1 MKEGWTIRTIGEVAL
16 HLCDGSHNPPVGI
29 DFSEYPMLS
38 SKNIFFDSYD
48 YSEPRYLTK
57 EQFDIENK
65 RTNVSDGDILLTIV
79 GTIGRVCCI
88 KEPFQ
93 PFTLQ
98 RSVAVI
104 KPNKNIIISRYLMYC
119 LCGLNAYFNK
129 EAKGVAQK
137 GIYLKQLS
145 KISIPVPPL
154 QEQERIVAEL
164 DLLTEIIDKQKQQ
177 LKELDT
183 LAQSIF
189 YDMFGNPVENEKGW
203 ELKSLGD
210 ISVKIANGY
219 NAKLE
224 EGTYK
229 TEGVMYFRCQNV
241 WRNRFDYSDLVYID
255 EQTNAIMKSSSLK
268 KNDFVITKIGRLF
281 TENSSLGR
289 VSLYEGEDDKANI
302 SGNLCF
308 VRLKEGVCHKFILYI
323 LISEHFR
330 DYVRNTTTGGIDKR
344 ALNCKQVA
352 SYNVI
357 LPPLE
362 LQKVF
367 SEKVKAIES
376 QKESINRS
384 IAESQKLFDYT
395 MDKYFG

>member
-1 MKEGWTIRTIGEVAL
+1 MREGWKGMKIADICEKASSNIALNKIQDIDGDYPIYGASGYIKNVDFYHRDKAYIGVVK
-16 HLCDGSHNPPVGI
+16 DGSGV
-29 DFSEYPMLS
+29 
-38 SKNIFFDSYD
+38 
-48 YSEPRYLTK
+48 
-57 EQFDIENK
+57 
-65 RTNVSDGDILLTIV
+65 
-79 GTIGRVCCI
+79 GRVNTYPPMTSLLGTMQYI
-88 KEPFQ
+88 LPKDG
-93 PFTLQ
+93 
-98 RSVAVI
+98 
-104 KPNKNIIISRYLMYC
+104 YC
-119 LCGLNAYFNK
+119 LGYVAYALKSLNLASFASGAAIPHIYFRDYGQC
-129 EAKGVAQK
+129 E
-137 GIYLKQLS
+137 IC
-145 KISIPVPPL
+145 VPSL

-164 DLLTEIIDKQKQQ
+164 DLLTGIIDKQKQQ

-210 ISVKIANGY
+210 ISVKISNGY

-229 TEGVMYFRCQNV
+229 TEGIMYFRCQNV

-308 VRLKEGVCHKFILYI
+308 VRLKDGVCHKFILYI

>member
-1 MKEGWTIRTIGEVAL
+1 MREGWKRMKIADICEKASSNIALNKIQNIDGDYPIYGASGYIKNVNFYHRDRAYIGIVK
-16 HLCDGSHNPPVGI
+16 DGSGV
-29 DFSEYPMLS
+29 
-38 SKNIFFDSYD
+38 
-48 YSEPRYLTK
+48 
-57 EQFDIENK
+57 
-65 RTNVSDGDILLTIV
+65 
-79 GTIGRVCCI
+79 GRVNTYPPMTSLLGTMQYI
-88 KEPFQ
+88 LPKDG
-93 PFTLQ
+93 
-98 RSVAVI
+98 
-104 KPNKNIIISRYLMYC
+104 YC
-119 LCGLNAYFNK
+119 LGYVAYDLKSLNLVSFASGAAIPHIYFRDYGQC
-129 EAKGVAQK
+129 EIDVP
-137 GIYLKQLS
+137 
-145 KISIPVPPL
+145 SI
-154 QEQERIVAEL
+154 QEQERSGAEL
-164 DLLTEIIDKQKQQ
+164 DLLTGIIDKQKQQ

-323 LISEHFR
+323 LISEYFR

-376 QKESINRS
+376 QKKSINRS

>member
-1 MKEGWTIRTIGEVAL
+1 MKIADICEKASSNIALNKIQNIDGDYPIYGASGYIKNVNFYHRDRAYIGIVK
-16 HLCDGSHNPPVGI
+16 DGSGV
-29 DFSEYPMLS
+29 
-38 SKNIFFDSYD
+38 
-48 YSEPRYLTK
+48 
-57 EQFDIENK
+57 
-65 RTNVSDGDILLTIV
+65 
-79 GTIGRVCCI
+79 GRVNTYPPMTSLLGTMQYI
-88 KEPFQ
+88 LPKDG
-93 PFTLQ
+93 
-98 RSVAVI
+98 
-104 KPNKNIIISRYLMYC
+104 YC
-119 LCGLNAYFNK
+119 LGYVAYALKSLNLVSFASGAAIPHIYFRDYGQC
-129 EAKGVAQK
+129 EIDVP
-137 GIYLKQLS
+137 
-145 KISIPVPPL
+145 SI

-323 LISEHFR
+323 LISEYFR

-376 QKESINRS
+376 QKKSINRS

>member
-1 MKEGWTIRTIGEVAL
+1 MTIGEVAL

-79 GTIGRVCCI
+79 GTIGRACCI

-164 DLLTEIIDKQKQQ
+164 DLLTGIIDKQKQQ

-189 YDMFGNPVENEKGW
+189 YDMFGNPVENDKGW
-203 ELKSLGD
+203 EKKQIGKICTSKKQIQRASKRFKDSDIIRYIDISSIDNINNVMTSTTSYGFGDAPSRAQQVVELGD
-210 ISVKIANGY
+210 VLISLVRPNLNNVAMVSEDGTDLVASSGFCVLRSNCEIVKEFLFYSVKMKCFTDYLMQRVSGANYPAVREDDITGY
-219 NAKLE
+219 N
-224 EGTYK
+224 
-229 TEGVMYFRCQNV
+229 
-241 WRNRFDYSDLVYID
+241 I
-255 EQTNAIMKSSSLK
+255 
-268 KNDFVITKIGRLF
+268 
-281 TENSSLGR
+281 
-289 VSLYEGEDDKANI
+289 
-302 SGNLCF
+302 
-308 VRLKEGVCHKFILYI
+308 
-323 LISEHFR
+323 
-330 DYVRNTTTGGIDKR
+330 
-344 ALNCKQVA
+344 
-352 SYNVI
+352 I

-362 LQKVF
+362 LQESFAK
-367 SEKVKAIES
+367 KIQAIES
-376 QKESINRS
+376 QKQFINRS